1 MNLPERFLNDVKEL
15 LGDEFDDFI
24 KSYEQKK
31 TTAIRVNTMKIIKS
45 YEQKKTTA
53 IRVNTMKMEKDRLKG
68 FLDCNTEDIPW
79 AEEGLYYDE
88 YEYKPGRNP
97 LHDAGAYYLQEPSA
111 LSVVPKADIQ
121 EGDRVL
127 DMCAAPGG
135 KSTYILSKL
144 NNTGLLVS
152 NEINATRINVPKA
165 DIQEGDRVLDM
176 CAAPGG
182 KSTYI
187 LSKLNNTGLL
197 VSNEI
202 NATRIKVQ

>member
-31 TTAIRVNTMKIIKS
+31 TTAIRVNTMK
-45 YEQKKTTA
+45 
-53 IRVNTMKMEKDRLKG
+53 MEKDRLKG
-68 FLDCNTEDIPW
+68 LLDCNTEDIPW

-88 YEYKPGRNP
+88 DEYKPGRNP

-111 LSVVPKADIQ
+111 MSVIPKADIQ

-135 KSTYILSKL
+135 KSTYIFS
-144 NNTGLLVS
+144 
-152 NEINATRINVPKA
+152 
-165 DIQEGDRVLDM
+165 
-176 CAAPGG
+176 
-182 KSTYI
+182 
-187 LSKLNNTGLL
+187 
-197 VSNEI
+197 
-202 NATRIKVQ
+202 